1 MSAAILTLIIGGVW
15 LLAALAAIGIVR
27 GGSDNVRCSH

>member
-27 GGSDNVRCSH
+27 GGLR